1 MKCITFNRV
10 LRMESLKSDAAASI
24 GIEQSCDRGGLLSDI
39 YPSADSSSAT
49 SDDRQSNE
57 TITVHM

>member
-1 MKCITFNRV
+1 MYY
-10 LRMESLKSDAAASI
+10 MESLKSDAAASI